1 MSVKRLK
8 SLELLPSGGGVRLT
22 DRERDA
28 LAWVAKGK
36 SDWEISRILGVSE
49 ATARFHVDNARRKL
63 GAANRAHAVA
73 RMAVAGLLYGPV

>member
-28 LAWVAKGK
+28 LAWVANGK

>member
-1 MSVKRLK
+1 MAESQLK
-8 SLELLPSGGGVRLT
+8 TVETRRPDGAVGLT